1 MKAIKIAV
9 AGASAEIL
17 ETVPIVS
24 GTVGLPVAFSF
35 DEAWTGFQ
43 KTAVFRVNG
52 RTIDQ
57 IHIAEEGIV
66 PWELL
71 EKPGCRL
78 WIGVYGINEDG
89 TVQMPTVW
97 VDAGAVLPGADP
109 SGDPSAQP
117 SLPVWQQ
124 LTEDVEK
131 ALDAIMQ
138 LQRAMI
144 NGEIVPVGKGGDP
157 V

>member
-17 ETVPIVS
+17 ETVPIVA

-35 DEAWTGFQ
+35 DEAWADLQ
-43 KTAVFRVNG
+43 KMAVFRVNG
-52 RTIDQ
+52 RTMDQ
-57 IHIAEEGIV
+57 VNITDGGIV

-71 EKPGCRL
+71 EKSGCRL
-78 WIGVYGINEDG
+78 WVGVYGTNGDG
-89 TVQMPTVW
+89 SVQMPTVW
-97 VDAGAVLPGADP
+97 VDAGAILPGAEP
-109 SGDPSAQP
+109 SGDPSAQA

-131 ALDAIMQ
+131 ALDAIIQ
-138 LQRAMI
+138 LQNDMI
-144 NGEIVPVGKGGDP
+144 NGVIVPIGEGGQGA
-157 V
+157 